1 MPTCSTY
8 PGGDGYDDLLDR
20 WESEGYPRQFTEE
33 GEFGGRLW
41 IVLDQGDSRG
51 PAFLLHASAGPT
63 DAGNEKPSTWKA
75 RKGWYLEAGQSG
87 IVARQTEKGLTLR
100 GEEMP
105 QE

>member
-1 MPTCSTY
+1 MQRQIY
-8 PGGDGYDDLLDR
+8 PGNDNYDTLKTTWR
-20 WESEGYPRQFTEE
+20 KEGSPQQFTEE

-41 IVLDQGDSRG
+41 VVLDLGDARG
-51 PAFLLHASAGPT
+51 PAFLLHANAGPT
-63 DAGNEKPSTWKA
+63 DAGNDKTEGWTA

-87 IVARQTEKGLTLR
+87 IRARQDETGLTLR